1 MNSLKLYFV
10 YFVFSLIPPT
20 RLFELK
26 AVMLRWSGA
35 RVGRNVR
42 VVSSARFYL
51 TGTLSI
57 GDDTWIGHEAL
68 VVGGAADVTIGPG
81 CDIGPRVVI
90 ATGSH
95 EPFSV
100 SGKAAGA
107 GRSEPVEIQDGVWVG
122 ASATILGGV
131 TVGATSL
138 VAAGSLVRED
148 VPARA
153 VVAGVPAKLVR
164 SVAAKVSG

>member
-1 MNSLKLYFV
+1 MNSLKL

-20 RLFELK
+20 RLFEAK
-26 AVMLRWSGA
+26 AVMLRKSGA

-68 VVGGAADVTIGPG
+68 VV
-81 CDIGPRVVI
+81 
-90 ATGSH
+90 
-95 EPFSV
+95 
-100 SGKAAGA
+100 
-107 GRSEPVEIQDGVWVG
+107 
-122 ASATILGGV
+122 GGV